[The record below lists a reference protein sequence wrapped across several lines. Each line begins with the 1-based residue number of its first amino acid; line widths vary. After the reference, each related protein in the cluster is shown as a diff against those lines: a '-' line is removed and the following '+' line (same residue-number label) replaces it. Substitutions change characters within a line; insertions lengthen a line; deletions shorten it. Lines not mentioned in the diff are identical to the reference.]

1 MSVKKVSWLVLVV
14 MLVGLVSACGTP
26 AAPTTQTQATATG
39 QQATATVQQATT
51 APSQVTQPP
60 VAQAPKY
67 HFIMVSHIGSNDP
80 NMAWLTFAIAD
91 FQKRFPEVKI
101 DYVGATQSGIE
112 ELVTLARQAIAT
124 KPDGIA
130 IPILSTDPLDP
141 VLRDAINSGIPVVA
155 FNISDPRPVGQR
167 IPYLAYVGGA
177 EEQVGIM
184 MANEILTYA
193 KAGTIPQPTGAVCA
207 DWDPSHQGLAAR
219 CKGFND
225 TLAAANVKSEV
236 LTISQN
242 QADAVSTMEAYL
254 QGHTDV
260 NVIFAVT
267 AGSGPWAYAAAKD
280 LNLSPDVDTKGV
292 TILSVDESPVS
303 LEGVRLGH
311 LLATHSQGF
320 YLQGFTP
327 FEILYWNKL
336 LGYVP
341 FNDTLT
347 GPILIDKN
355 NIEKWVPFTRN
366 IFGATY
372 DTLAQGQWQ

>member
-1 MSVKKVSWLVLVV
+1 MSLKKVSWLMLVV
-14 MLVGLVSACGTP
+14 LLAGLLAACAPAPAVPAQPEATAVEQ
-26 AAPTTQTQATATG
+26 AAPTEA
-39 QQATATVQQATT
+39 
-51 APSQVTQPP
+51 QVKAEP

-67 HFIMVSHIGSNDP
+67 HFVMVSHIGTNDP
-80 NMAWLTFAIAD
+80 NMQWLTFAIAD

-124 KPDGIA
+124 QPDGIA
-130 IPILSTDPLDP
+130 IPILSSEPLDP
-141 VLRDAINSGIPVVA
+141 VLRGAIDAGIPVVA
-155 FNISDPRPVGQR
+155 FNIADPRPAGER

-177 EEQVGIM
+177 EKQVGIM
-184 MANEILTYA
+184 MANEVLKNA
-193 KAGTIPQPTGAVCA
+193 EAGTIPETTGAVCA

-219 CKGFND
+219 CEGFNE
-225 TLAAANVKSEV
+225 TLAAAGIKSEV

-242 QADAVSTMEAYL
+242 QADAVNTMEAYL
-254 QGHTDV
+254 QGNPDV

-280 LNLSPDVDTKGV
+280 LNLSPDVDTEGV

-303 LEGVRLGH
+303 LEGVRQGH

-327 FEILYWNKL
+327 FELLYWNKE

-347 GPILIDKN
+347 GPILINRD

-366 IFGATY
+366 IFGDVY
-372 DTLAQGQWQ
+372 DQLAQGQWQ